1 MSIRIREIDK
11 STEVDTGLT
20 TNEFFIPCY
29 TGTDE
34 FIGYVE
40 LNSKNN
46 IVKSSDKTDITSNIS
61 NSSLVV
67 KMLHLG
73 GKIIVGKDLTNS
85 KDFLSNR
92 NTCDVKFIL
101 CAESADAA
109 ELNDALSIADAR
121 KDCVVIYGKTTE
133 IISASEKTALTKESS
148 ETDSFFG
155 AESVKALGKYCK
167 CYYANN
173 LVSGD
178 EAVPVEYA
186 VAIAYLNNLNN
197 GTAEWL
203 ATAGSVRGKISLD
216 DLSCGDISESEFKAM
231 QETVGN
237 LAINPVMNIRSYG
250 VRIWGDKTA
259 LPIEAE
265 DARTFTTFG
274 NIRVLLADLKKQLY
288 KASVALKFEQNSDVL
303 WTNFQNIVEPL
314 LSEMKSGLGILG
326 YKWTKEKTS
335 SNEKA
340 KLKATLK
347 IIPIEFVDSFDLT
360 IQMENE

>member
-29 TGTDE
+29 KGEDN
-34 FIGYVE
+34 FVGYVE
-40 LNSKNN
+40 LDSKNN
-46 IVKSSDKTDITSNIS
+46 IIKSSDSTEVTSNINNS
-61 NSSLVV
+61 NFVI
-67 KMLHLG
+67 KMLQLG
-73 GKIIVGKDLTNS
+73 GKIIVGKTINGS
-85 KDFLSNR
+85 KEFLSNR

-101 CAESADAA
+101 CAEDTSTTELIAA
-109 ELNDALSIADAR
+109 LDIADTR
-121 KDCVVIYGKTTE
+121 KDCVVIYGKTTNT
-133 IISASEKTALTKESS
+133 ISDTEKTALSKESS
-148 ETDSFFG
+148 ESDSFFG

-173 LVSGD
+173 LVSD
-178 EAVPVEYA
+178 DIVVPVEYA
-186 VAIAYLNNLNN
+186 IALAYLNNLNN
-197 GTAEWL
+197 GAAEWL

-216 DLSCGDISESEFKAM
+216 NLSCGDISESEFKVM

-265 DARTFTTFG
+265 DSRTFTTFG

-288 KASVALKFEQNSDVL
+288 KASVALKFEQNSDIL
-303 WTNFQNIVEPL
+303 WTNFQNKVEPL

-326 YKWTKEKTS
+326 YKWTKEKVS